1 MIRLITFTTSRNTK
15 MEITPLQAEYL
26 RNNHS
31 TKSVHELAS
40 KLGVSDYKCL
50 CWLGELGIK
59 KNRPVRNASRVNSNE
74 QMFEHDKSIQT
85 I

>member
-1 MIRLITFTTSRNTK
+1 MKPLFTTIRNTK
-15 MEITPLQAEYL
+15 MEITESQADYL

-31 TKSVHELAS
+31 ALSVHELAS
-40 KLGVSDYKCL
+40 SLGVSDYKCL

-59 KNRPVRNASRVNSNE
+59 KNRPVRNASRVTNSE
-74 QMFEHDKSIQT
+74 QMFEHDKSIWA